1 MKNNKLN
8 RNVNKVITIGMAGA
22 VALSAPLSFV
32 YAAPD
37 ASEEHEYVDI
47 HGSCDICG
55 ESKEDGNHFDD
66 VIIDDG
72 VIEVDPDTS
81 EDDVIIDDT
90 TEIPDTSE
98 TTDIIIDDATSES
111 TETESTETTE
121 EPNEK
126 VYKDFSFFIKGYNTA
141 SDKDI
146 TNIYNKLTH

>member
-8 RNVNKVITIGMAGA
+8 RNVNKVITLTMAGA

-55 ESKEDGNHFDD
+55 ESKEDGNHFIDD

-72 VIEVDPDTS
+72 VIEVDTYTS
-81 EDDVIIDDT
+81 EDYVIIY
-90 TEIPDTSE
+90 
-98 TTDIIIDDATSES
+98 
-111 TETESTETTE
+111 
-121 EPNEK
+121 
-126 VYKDFSFFIKGYNTA
+126 YKK
-141 SDKDI
+141 
-146 TNIYNKLTH
+146 